1 MPTNRCFQAL
11 NKTINNAGEL
21 TKKYRQETIYKE
33 LQENARPNSDGGS
46 ESINPLKKNGSRY
59 NDNFLAKGGSVGG
72 IRKFKLAQAK
82 NYELLLDVTKG
93 KRFNNPLLNPSA
105 AKAQML
111 AGQFLKVKYDLQN
124 APPIQAFIWT
134 QITAGDR
141 HPDMARS
148 TSNRIVFPVGE
159 PTYYDWNSGSAPG
172 HIIDPKN
179 KIFYAQ
185 CYHAT
190 TEQQL
195 QTYPPWFKHTVSL
208 TNTWTD
214 YYWRAVN
221 AQPLHNFQYPSTINL
236 WFEDQKINKDS
247 PSNEIDLEEVEYTP
261 AELSAKYCSGSDKII

>member
-1 MPTNRCFQAL
+1 MPSNRCFQAL
-11 NKTINNAGEL
+11 NKTINDAGEL

-33 LQENARPNSDGGS
+33 LQENAKPTSDGGF
-46 ESINPLKKNGSRY
+46 ESINPLKNNGSRY
-59 NDNFLAKGGSVGG
+59 NDNFLAKAGTASGV
-72 IRKFKLAQAK
+72 RKFKLAQAK
-82 NYELLLDVTKG
+82 NYELLLDVSKG
-93 KRFNNPLLNPSA
+93 KRFNNPLLNPA
-105 AKAQML
+105 AGKAQML
-111 AGQFLKVKYDLQN
+111 AGQFLKVKYDLEN

-141 HPDMARS
+141 LPDMARS

-159 PTYYDWNSGSAPG
+159 PIYYDWNSNSAPG

-185 CYHAT
+185 CYKAT

-195 QTYPPWFKHTVSL
+195 QQFPPWLKNTVVL

-221 AQPLHNFQYPSTINL
+221 AQPLHQFQYPCEINL

-247 PSNEIDLEEVEYTP
+247 PSKEIDLEEVDYTP
-261 AELSAKYCSGSDKII
+261 AELSAKYCSGSNKII